1 MNISGL
7 YMPETERIIILR
19 LFKSVR
25 LHSRKLTWT
34 KTPSEWQ
41 VFNSCVLMLEQ
52 LLLTAVCRVCVNC
65 GRHVSVFISELA
77 AGCPH
82 LTYGVCSELVD
93 DTSNSFHKQYCT
105 PSSRLIRSL
114 GCQACCPIS
123 VNFSQFFSPKIQR
136 WHRCT
141 VTVSVKN
148 CSPASKTQLYT
159 ANHQCWFSKQ
169 DEYIFNVLPVSGV
182 HNTKEQL
189 FHSMIRLKGLAF
201 HLKCL

>member
-1 MNISGL
+1 MSISSL

-19 LFKSVR
+19 LFQSVR
-25 LHSRKLTWT
+25 LQSRRLTWT
-34 KTPSEWQ
+34 KTQSEWQ
-41 VFNSCVLMLEQ
+41 VFHSCVLMLEQ
-52 LLLTAVCRVCVNC
+52 LLLTALWECVNC

-77 AGCPH
+77 AGCSH

-105 PSSRLIRSL
+105 PSSGLIRSL

-123 VNFSQFFSPKIQR
+123 VNISVFSPKIQR

-148 CSPASKTQLYT
+148 CS
-159 ANHQCWFSKQ
+159 
-169 DEYIFNVLPVSGV
+169 
-182 HNTKEQL
+182 NTTVY
-189 FHSMIRLKGLAF
+189 
-201 HLKCL
+201 C